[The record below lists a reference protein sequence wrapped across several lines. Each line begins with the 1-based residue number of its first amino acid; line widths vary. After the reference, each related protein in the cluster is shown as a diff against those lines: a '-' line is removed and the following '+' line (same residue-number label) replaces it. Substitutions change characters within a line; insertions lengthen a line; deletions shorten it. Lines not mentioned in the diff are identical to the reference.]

1 MRGLATKIKQE
12 LRAHQESTSH
22 QLECLSEIFSKV
34 QIDLSALNIRT
45 DQSESSIAT
54 LSSYLSDASQDRA
67 KLKTDLKKIEADT
80 LQKVRD

>member
-54 LSSYLSDASQDRA
+54 LSNYLSDASQDRA